1 MTLRGHGH
9 AAHDDAGYVPEALRA
24 QFGDPIDRLAARL
37 RLDGLSED
45 DVEARRR
52 AAAVAVA
59 AGLAEAEAAPQPDPA
74 DLEDG
79 VYATPIA

>member
-1 MTLRGHGH
+1 
-9 AAHDDAGYVPEALRA
+9 
-24 QFGDPIDRLAARL
+24 
-37 RLDGLSED
+37 
-45 DVEARRR
+45 
-52 AAAVAVA
+52 VA